1 VFAQSDSTN
10 AVPEAAAGSL
20 QVLGP
25 NGPFTFIM
33 DGVQYLGGPVGCGCM
48 CLGQHCGLAFHF
60 HGVHSSL
67 CNAQYL
73 LRNVTYDLTDPEQSR
88 ITQFGV
94 SGGNP
99 VLPSFH
105 SFDDSLLGARSLVS
119 KHLNGF
125 ADVPTCEKRS
135 DRVWDGGYACQ
146 QPVRRLQIW
155 SPDQGNLRLDG
166 PGLSVTNARESFPAR
181 MQNNGWLK
189 YNRGGGYGAV
199 VVANHTYDLTLRQV
213 RRKMQRS

>member
-1 VFAQSDSTN
+1 M
-10 AVPEAAAGSL
+10 
-20 QVLGP
+20 GP

-105 SFDDSLLGARSLVS
+105 SFDDSLLGAFARCFHKQMTRALDRWRLFSHRA
-119 KHLNGF
+119 HL
-125 ADVPTCEKRS
+125 R
-135 DRVWDGGYACQ
+135 
-146 QPVRRLQIW
+146 
-155 SPDQGNLRLDG
+155 
-166 PGLSVTNARESFPAR
+166 
-181 MQNNGWLK
+181 
-189 YNRGGGYGAV
+189 
-199 VVANHTYDLTLRQV
+199 
-213 RRKMQRS
+213 